1 MADVKDGDIVFEYPD
16 DDEIP
21 GSKLPDEKEVK
32 VSAEKNEV
40 KVETKADDIDL
51 EITEDDIPA
60 ADRGKEPL
68 PKEKVE
74 ELENDTLE
82 DYSERVKQRMA
93 QLKKVW
99 HDERRAKEAADR
111 EREEAIK
118 YAQHISEENRKLKS
132 SLSSGEEEYIKAV
145 SSSLEQ
151 QLAIAKRD
159 YREAYDAG
167 DTEKI
172 IDAQQKMNE
181 TQYRLSQAQA
191 YQPRYKTS
199 LQNDEKDVY
208 IQQNQQASFKP
219 DAKATAWQ
227 EKNTWFGKDEE
238 MTSLAFGL
246 HEKLVKSGI
255 NPTSDEYYRRIDDTM
270 QKRFPEYF
278 GDATLDEDQ
287 PAQRTKP
294 SNVVA
299 PATRSTAPKKVRLTK
314 TQVALAKKFGLTPEQ
329 YARETLK
336 LENANG

>member
-21 GSKLPDEKEVK
+21 AAKPAEEKK
-32 VSAEKNEV
+32 VFTQSEKNEV
-40 KVETKADDIDL
+40 KIETKADDIDL
-51 EITEDDIPA
+51 EIEDDTPA
-60 ADRGKEPL
+60 EDKGKEPL

-111 EREEAIK
+111 ERQEAIK
-118 YAQHISEENRKLKS
+118 YAQQVVDENKKLKS

-145 SSSLEQ
+145 SISLEN

-159 YREAYDAG
+159 YREAYDSG

-172 IDAQQKMNE
+172 IDAQTKMNE
-181 TQYRLSQAQA
+181 AQFKLSQVQ
-191 YQPRYKTS
+191 QYKP
-199 LQNDEKDVY
+199 QFKNAGQEPENPVY
-208 IQQNQQASFKP
+208 IPQNEQPSFKP
-219 DAKATAWQ
+219 DAKAAAWQ
-227 EKNTWFGKDEE
+227 DKNEWFGKDEE
-238 MTSLAFGL
+238 MTSLALGL
-246 HEKLVKSGI
+246 HEKLVRSGI
-255 NPTSDEYYRRIDDTM
+255 SPTSDEYYRRIDSTM

-278 GDATLDEDQ
+278 GDATLDEEK
-287 PAQRTKP
+287 PAERTKP
-294 SNVVA
+294 STVVA

-314 TQVALAKKFGLTPEQ
+314 TQVALAKKFGITPEQ